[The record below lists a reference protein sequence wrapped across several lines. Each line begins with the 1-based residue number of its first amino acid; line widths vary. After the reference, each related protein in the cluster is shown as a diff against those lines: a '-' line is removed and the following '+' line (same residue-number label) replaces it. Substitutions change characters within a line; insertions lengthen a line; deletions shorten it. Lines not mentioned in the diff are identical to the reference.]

1 MLLRRILRRP
11 SFSPPFSQQ
20 ALHPFFISFRISNPI
35 FNFTNFNFNFNLTS
49 FLNKPL
55 RLFKKKKRKQ
65 NLNYYSNYSRI
76 FYLNVEKEK
85 SLLLSPFEGRRRG
98 RKVAKGLLTTPP
110 KAAPP
115 PTPPTRSKHGSRGTE
130 CLLHTGFSLS
140 LYTRNTYLTLFIR
153 ESRYIHPPGSGSP
166 PVWTLPKK
174 LRAATL
180 SECFDPLFLRA
191 IDMFAS
197 FSRVTGLLFSF
208 IRTIYRSDWK
218 RAQIEL
224 ELVIKNI
231 EKVIKSWII

>member
-11 SFSPPFSQQ
+11 SFSPLFSQQ

-35 FNFTNFNFNFNLTS
+35 FNFTNFNFNFNFTS

-55 RLFKKKKRKQ
+55 NPLRLFKKKRKQ
-65 NLNYYSNYSRI
+65 NLNYSRI

-166 PVWTLPKK
+166 PV
-174 LRAATL
+174 
-180 SECFDPLFLRA
+180 
-191 IDMFAS
+191 
-197 FSRVTGLLFSF
+197 
-208 IRTIYRSDWK
+208 
-218 RAQIEL
+218 
-224 ELVIKNI
+224 
-231 EKVIKSWII
+231 

>member
-11 SFSPPFSQQ
+11 SFSPLFSQQ

-65 NLNYYSNYSRI
+65 NLNYSRI

-218 RAQIEL
+218 KAQIEL